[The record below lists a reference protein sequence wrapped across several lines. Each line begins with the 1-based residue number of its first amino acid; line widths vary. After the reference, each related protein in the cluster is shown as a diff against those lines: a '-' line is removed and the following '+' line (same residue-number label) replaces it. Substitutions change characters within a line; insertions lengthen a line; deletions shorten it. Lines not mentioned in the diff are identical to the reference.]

1 MTLILPK
8 KTDLDKA
15 LAIERKMQIDEGL
28 VLAKSVDELRR
39 MRVDLERNFEE
50 YRVTESKKIQSEID
64 KLTEEK
70 EVLKREN
77 IQAKQLHDELKKPLD
92 NEWIEVRKEK
102 NKLIEEKNEI
112 FLDRERFNTEVAE
125 HEKEQVK
132 IIQSIEKTKQN
143 EKDSE
148 KIKNNFIYLESLAKK
163 EYQQARDEREKH
175 LADYEKKISEINKR
189 IKEYDVALNTIDI
202 REKEVGEKE
211 SELIIREQRLASRI
225 ESFKNAT
232 QNKND

>member
-15 LAIERKMQIDEGL
+15 RAIERKMQIDEGL

-39 MRVDLERNFEE
+39 MRLDLERNFEE

-70 EVLKREN
+70 EILTREN
-77 IQAKQLHDELKKPLD
+77 IQAKQLRDELKKPLD

-102 NKLIEEKNEI
+102 DKLITERNEL
-112 FLDRERFNTEVAE
+112 FLDRERFKAEVGE
-125 HEKEQVK
+125 HEKEYIK
-132 IIQSIEKTKQN
+132 ITQNIEKTKQN

-148 KIKNNFIYLESLAKK
+148 KAKNNSIHLESLAQK
-163 EYQQARDEREKH
+163 EYEQARNEREKH
-175 LADYEKKISEINKR
+175 LADYERKISQVNKR
-189 IKEYDVALNTIDI
+189 IQEYDVALKTIDI
-202 REKEVGEKE
+202 REKQVQEKE
-211 SELIIREQRLASRI
+211 SELIIREQDLARRI
-225 ESFKNAT
+225 KYL
-232 QNKND
+232 QGK

>member
-15 LAIERKMQIDEGL
+15 RAIERKMQIDEGL

-39 MRVDLERNFEE
+39 MRLDLERNFEE

-64 KLTEEK
+64 KLIEK
-70 EVLKREN
+70 KEILTREN
-77 IQAKQLHDELKKPLD
+77 IQAKQLQDELKKPLD

-102 NKLIEEKNEI
+102 DKLITERNEL
-112 FLDRERFNTEVAE
+112 FLDRERFKTEVSE
-125 HEKEQVK
+125 HEKEYIK
-132 IIQSIEKTKQN
+132 ISQNIEKTKQN

-148 KIKNNFIYLESLAKK
+148 KAKNNSIYLESLAQK
-163 EYQQARDEREKH
+163 EYQQAKDEREKH
-175 LADYEKKISEINKR
+175 LADYERKISQVNKR
-189 IKEYDVALNTIDI
+189 IEEYDVALKTIDI
-202 REKEVGEKE
+202 REKQVQEKE

-232 QNKND
+232 QNIK